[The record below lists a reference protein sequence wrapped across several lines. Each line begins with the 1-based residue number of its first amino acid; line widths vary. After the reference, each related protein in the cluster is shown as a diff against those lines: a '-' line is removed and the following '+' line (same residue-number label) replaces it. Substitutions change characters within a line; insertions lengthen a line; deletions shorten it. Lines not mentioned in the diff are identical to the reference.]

1 MAEGPSLSQD
11 RWVLYIAWYPGYCE
25 LMIAS
30 FGDDATADL
39 FHGRSTARV
48 RRLPQDIL
56 TPVLDKLDILN
67 AAHGLSD
74 LRSRPGSRLQALRG
88 DMRGFH
94 SIRVNDQ
101 WRIIFRWSGGTAH
114 DVRLADYH

>member
-1 MAEGPSLSQD
+1 
-11 RWVLYIAWYPGYCE
+11 
-25 LMIAS
+25 MIAS
-30 FGDDATADL
+30 FGYDATADL